1 MASIKGVMLL
11 SLDSASYRR
20 HVAHH
25 TSLAKANSGTKIA
38 DPRQELT
45 GMVEDCVRQEMQI
58 HYSQTDFRVL
68 RWEQLNPRN
77 RYVVKFRELD
87 GVFETCN
94 GTTVL
99 LEVKA
104 SASKSSLRTGLEQL
118 HASVR
123 TATHANA
130 RTIGVL
136 VVANLG
142 DWFDT
147 FGEAAAQPLADY
159 FLGMDLDLLDWPP
172 RVPADKTS
180 GICVSLIPGSSLH
193 DWLPPEIKD
202 DEI

>member
-11 SLDSASYRR
+11 PFDATSYRR

-25 TSLAKANSGTKIA
+25 TSLAKANTGTKIA

-45 GMVEDCVRQEMQI
+45 GMVEDCVRQEMQLQ
-58 HYSQTDFRVL
+58 YSQTDFRVL
-68 RWEQLNPRN
+68 RWEQLDPCN

-94 GTTVL
+94 GTTML

-123 TATHANA
+123 TATRAKA

-136 VVANLG
+136 VIADLG
-142 DWFDT
+142 EWFDT
-147 FGEAAAQPLADY
+147 FGEAAAEPLADY

-172 RVPADKTS
+172 RVPLDKTS
-180 GICVSLIPGSSLH
+180 GICVSLIPGPTLH
-193 DWLPPEIKD
+193 GWLPPEPRD